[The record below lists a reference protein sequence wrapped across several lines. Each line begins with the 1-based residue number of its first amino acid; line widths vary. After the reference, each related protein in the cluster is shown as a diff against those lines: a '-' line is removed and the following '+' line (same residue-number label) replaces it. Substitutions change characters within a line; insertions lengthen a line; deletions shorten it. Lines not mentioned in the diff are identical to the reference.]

1 MKNISVIDLA
11 TYSYNLELNDKGFTS
26 GMLSAEGNVDKF
38 QGKLG
43 SMTSF
48 LKTSLIGGLAAAG
61 AAIGGLIVTGVKD
74 AAEAEEKVK
83 QLEAVLKSTGQAA
96 GVTKDQAL
104 GLADAF
110 EKTTKF
116 AAEQTIEGENLLL
129 TFTNIGKDV
138 FPQVTETMLDMSQAL
153 GQDTKNSAIQ
163 LGKAL
168 NDPVNGVTALS
179 RVGVSFTEQQKEQI
193 KTLQESGNIMG
204 AQKVILAE
212 LTKEFGGSATAAGQT
227 FTGQLAITKN
237 MLGQV
242 SESVGSKL
250 LPYLMKFLQFVQSNM
265 PAIQSII
272 DTVLNAISI
281 AFSGVGTN
289 ISELI
294 QALQIFYTNNKAIF
308 DAVSLVIKSAFSVI
322 ESIFKAFM
330 ALLKGDWSTFGTE
343 LLNIVQNAWG
353 LIKNLFNLAIEEIKA
368 ILRNLGSALL
378 TIGQSIMNMLWNSIK
393 SVWSSITSWFSQAI
407 NGLITWFTGLYQSF
421 FDVGSSIFTAVWDGI
436 KSVWEGISSWISEKV
451 QWIQNMLSS
460 WRSAQTE
467 MSSGDSGSN
476 MNSYAVGTPF
486 VPNNQI
492 ALIHKGEAIIPAQY
506 NPYNPANKGGNS
518 GVSSMAGESYN
529 IYGNIN
535 ISKVNDLDDFTSQLK
550 QRARLG

>member
-11 TYSYNLELNDKGFTS
+11 TYSYNLEINDKGFTS
-26 GMLSAEGNVDKF
+26 GMLNAEGNVDKF

-61 AAIGGLIVTGVKD
+61 AAIGGLIVSGVKD
-74 AAEAEEKVK
+74 ASEAEEKVK

-116 AAEQTIEGENLLL
+116 AAEQTLEGENLLL

-138 FPQVTETMLDMSQAL
+138 FPQVTETMLNMSQAL

-168 NDPVNGVTALS
+168 NDPINGVTALS
-179 RVGVSFTEQQKEQI
+179 RVGVSFTEEQKNQI
-193 KTLQESGNIMG
+193 KTLQESGNVMG

-212 LTKEFGGSATAAGQT
+212 LTKEFGGSAAAAGQT
-227 FTGQLAITKN
+227 FSGQMEITNN

-242 SESVGSKL
+242 SESIGVKL
-250 LPYLMKFLQFVQSNM
+250 MPYLMKFLQFVQSNM
-265 PAIQSII
+265 PAIQSVVG
-272 DTVLNAISI
+272 TVFSAIET
-281 AFSGVGTN
+281 AFTGVGTN

-294 QALQIFYTNNKAIF
+294 QSLQIFYTNNKVIF
-308 DAVSLVIKSAFSVI
+308 EAVGLVIKSAFSVI

-330 ALLKGDWSTFGTE
+330 ALLKGDWSTFGNE

-368 ILRNLGSALL
+368 ILRNLGSALS

-393 SVWSSITSWFSQAI
+393 SVWDSITSWFSQAI
-407 NGLITWFTGLYQSF
+407 NGLITWFTGLYQNF
-421 FDVGSSIFTAVWDGI
+421 FNVGSSIFTAVWDGI
-436 KSVWEGISSWISEKV
+436 KSIWEGISSWISEKV

-460 WRSAQTE
+460 WRSAQSE
-467 MSSGDSGSN
+467 MASGDSGSKIPA
-476 MNSYAVGTPF
+476 YAVGTPF
-486 VPNNQI
+486 VPNDQI

-506 NPYNPANKGGNS
+506 NPYNPSNK
-518 GVSSMAGESYN
+518 VSSGMIAN
-529 IYGNIN
+529 TIN
-535 ISKVNDLDDFTSQLK
+535 HNYSLNNVTINTDNAKDFFKQIDYLVNSQ
-550 QRARLG
+550 G